1 MTLPIE
7 PITLSNFDMQNIS
20 FKYVEYDR
28 KQVKNI
34 NIQKNRK
41 NNISKNNSE
50 EYRTYNKIEY
60 IQKRIVDFLI
70 GGGLFIIT
78 LPIVGYVYYRIKK
91 ESPGPIFFTQSRIGL
106 NGKAFTCYKFRSM
119 HVNDGKFNRYTQEN
133 DSRIFPFGNIMRK
146 MRIDELPQLIN
157 VFKGEMH
164 LVGPRAEWDI
174 LVKDYEKVIPNYQ
187 DRHLVAPG
195 ITGLAQV
202 CYPYGRNVDD
212 AIKKLEYDMSYIKRW
227 SIFKEISVLW
237 KTIEVVFGKRG
248 M

>member
-20 FKYVEYDR
+20 FKYDK
-28 KQVKNI
+28 KQVNKI
-34 NIQKNRK
+34 NSKK
-41 NNISKNNSE
+41 NNNNNNE
-50 EYRTYNKIEY
+50 EYQHYNKVEY

-70 GGGLFIIT
+70 GSGLFVIT
-78 LPIVGYVYYRIKK
+78 LPVMGYVCYRIKK

-106 NGKAFTCYKFRSM
+106 NGKPFTCYKFRSM
-119 HVNDGKFNRYTQEN
+119 HVNDGKFNRYTQVN

-174 LVKDYEKVIPNYQ
+174 LVKDYEKEIPNYHK
-187 DRHLVAPG
+187 RHLVAPG

-202 CYPYGRNVDD
+202 CYPYGRNIDD
-212 AIKKLEYDMSYIKRW
+212 AIKKLEYDMSYIKNW

>member
-1 MTLPIE
+1 MTLPI
-7 PITLSNFDMQNIS
+7 IVNKSVSIDYKKIY
-20 FKYVEYDR
+20 FKYIKSEF
-28 KQVKNI
+28 NP
-34 NIQKNRK
+34 
-41 NNISKNNSE
+41 SKNFINKSVKKTVE
-50 EYRTYNKIEY
+50 NRENNCKPYNKTQY
-60 IQKRIVDFLI
+60 IQKRFIDFFV
-70 GGGLFIIT
+70 GGILFFIT
-78 LPIVGYVYYRIKK
+78 LPVIGYVFFRIKK
-91 ESPGPIFFTQSRIGL
+91 ESPGPIFFKQSRIGL
-106 NGKAFTCYKFRSM
+106 NGKPFTCYKFRSM
-119 HVNDGKFNRYTQEN
+119 HVDSKFNPYTQDN

-174 LVKDYEKVIPNYQ
+174 LVKDYEKVIPNYHK
-187 DRHLVAPG
+187 RHLVAPG

-212 AIKKLEYDMSYIKRW
+212 AIKKLEYDMNYIQKW

>member
-1 MTLPIE
+1 MTLPIQ
-7 PITLSNFDMQNIS
+7 PTTSSNFDMKNIS
-20 FKYVEYDR
+20 FKYVEYDK
-28 KQVKNI
+28 KQI
-34 NIQKNRK
+34 NKK
-41 NNISKNNSE
+41 NNNNKE
-50 EYRTYNKIEY
+50 CRPYNRVEY

-70 GGGLFIIT
+70 GGGLFLLT

-106 NGKAFTCYKFRSM
+106 NGKPFTCYKFRSM
-119 HVNDGKFNRYTQEN
+119 HVDGKFNPYTQEN

-174 LVKDYEKVIPNYQ
+174 LVNDYEKVIPGYQ
-187 DRHLVAPG
+187 NRHLVAPG

-212 AIKKLEYDMSYIKRW
+212 AVKKLEYDMNYIKNW
-227 SIFKEISVLW
+227 SLIKEINVLW

>member
-1 MTLPIE
+1 MTLPTQ
-7 PITLSNFDMQNIS
+7 PITLSSFDMENIS
-20 FKYVEYDR
+20 FRYMEYD
-28 KQVKNI
+28 KKEIKNI
-34 NIQKNRK
+34 D
-41 NNISKNNSE
+41 NNKNNSE
-50 EYRTYNKIEY
+50 EYRPYNRFEY
-60 IQKRIVDFLI
+60 IQKRVIDFLI
-70 GGGLFIIT
+70 GGGLFILT
-78 LPIVGYVYYRIKK
+78 LPIVGYIAYRIKK
-91 ESPGPIFFTQSRIGL
+91 ESPGPILFTQSRIGL
-106 NGKAFTCYKFRSM
+106 NGKPFTCYKFRSM
-119 HVNDGKFNRYTQEN
+119 HVNGQFNPYTQEN

-174 LVKDYEKVIPNYQ
+174 LVKDYEKVIPGYQ
-187 DRHLVAPG
+187 NRHLVAPG

-212 AIKKLEYDMSYIKRW
+212 AIKKLEYDMSYIKNW
-227 SIFKEISVLW
+227 SLWKDITVLW